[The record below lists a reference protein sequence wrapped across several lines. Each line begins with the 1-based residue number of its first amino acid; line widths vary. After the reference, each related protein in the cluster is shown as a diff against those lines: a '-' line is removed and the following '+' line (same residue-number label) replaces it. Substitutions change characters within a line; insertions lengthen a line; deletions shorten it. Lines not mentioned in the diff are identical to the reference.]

1 MLCCYNSYTTLNP
14 HRLKSVS
21 GFNTNSTL
29 FMSSIP
35 WRLCLL
41 HGIFRGHAGIAWQQ
55 PQPVPMQSVGVY
67 PPKPTTLDKMEQQT
81 QDTFVNVPSRLLKEK
96 CWVCIFR
103 VLEMCTKQWD
113 LYCNL
118 TLNSS
123 EQASKECKNCSNKAL
138 RLKDTAALPYLST
151 FTVTSYIQIVL
162 GVHLSAKANHYI
174 LC

>member
-1 MLCCYNSYTTLNP
+1 MLCCYNSCTTRNP
-14 HRLKSVS
+14 HRLKSLS

-41 HGIFRGHAGIAWQQ
+41 HGIFRGHAGMAWQQ
-55 PQPVPMQSVGVY
+55 PQPVPIQSVGVY
-67 PPKPTTLDKMEQQT
+67 PPKPTTLDKTEQQT
-81 QDTFVNVPSRLLKEK
+81 QDTFVNLPSRLLKKK

-123 EQASKECKNCSNKAL
+123 EQASKECKNCSNKSL
-138 RLKDTAALPYLST
+138 RLQDTAALPYLST
-151 FTVTSYIQIVL
+151 FTVTSYI
-162 GVHLSAKANHYI
+162 
-174 LC
+174 